1 MTKSGEH
8 GWDDSGGYA
17 VAAIG
22 RVRRREAG
30 QILNRDP
37 WFGFGMPRP
46 VLGELVAQRQVL
58 VLQREA
64 VRERV
69 AAGADDVARV
79 LAGVHRYGVVVGV
92 VASAAGYEDVCRA
105 VVLCVEREL
114 GEFGSCGHLRLPSVV
129 TDWVTA
135 GVVCLPA
142 AAVKPDRLEAP
153 RKLRRES
160 CRRNK
165 RAPGRVARALARR
178 QVSWRGFRSGS
189 DVSQLRGPAER
200 CRGRRRG
207 SGAGHRRQGDPVRLG
222 ELAHGR
228 VAPAQSAHD
237 RQPGRVRERTERRR
251 QYPQYVTKW

>member
-1 MTKSGEH
+1 
-8 GWDDSGGYA
+8 
-17 VAAIG
+17 
-22 RVRRREAG
+22 
-30 QILNRDP
+30 
-37 WFGFGMPRP
+37 MPRP

-92 VASAAGYEDVCRA
+92 VASAAGDEDVCRA
-105 VVLCVEREL
+105 VVLCVERDL
-114 GEFGSCGHLRLPSVV
+114 GECGSRGHLRLPSVV

-160 CRRNK
+160 SRRNK
-165 RAPGRVARALARR
+165 RAPGRVCPGARASR
-178 QVSWRGFRSGS
+178 SFRGGAS
-189 DVSQLRGPAER
+189 DQGVTSASCGGRLSDAAAGAAGVGPVIA
-200 CRGRRRG
+200 
-207 SGAGHRRQGDPVRLG
+207 
-222 ELAHGR
+222 GR
-228 VAPAQSAHD
+228 VIRCGSASSPMVASPRLSRLTIASRVGSASAPNVVAST
-237 RQPGRVRERTERRR
+237 R
-251 QYPQYVTKW
+251 YVTEW